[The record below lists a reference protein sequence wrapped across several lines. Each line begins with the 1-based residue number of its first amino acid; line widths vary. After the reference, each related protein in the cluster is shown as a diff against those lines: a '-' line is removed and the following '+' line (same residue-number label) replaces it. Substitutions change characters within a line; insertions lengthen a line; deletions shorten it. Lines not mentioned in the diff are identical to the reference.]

1 MTTENAPTGIS
12 LRRWAAGALVGIAAA
27 AGLGLAPTATAE
39 PTTNAAQDQPQPQ
52 RVSPDQ
58 VLVMISDQYQ
68 TGRGGGQI
76 SKLIE
81 QVMTLR
87 QRGVR
92 PSAANSQALLDGLN
106 RRPNQGPLI
115 EALQATLSYQR
126 RTLAQMSSQAPP
138 QQGPMGPATSP
149 GQQMGPGGWGPG
161 NPMQGD
167 SIFGMPGR

>member
-1 MTTENAPTGIS
+1 
-12 LRRWAAGALVGIAAA
+12 
-27 AGLGLAPTATAE
+27 
-39 PTTNAAQDQPQPQ
+39 
-52 RVSPDQ
+52 
-58 VLVMISDQYQ
+58 
-68 TGRGGGQI
+68 
-76 SKLIE
+76 
-81 QVMTLR
+81 MTLR